1 MRGGGVEAECS
12 CVEVARGLR
21 AAAWRRLRGGVAAK
35 CSGVMAAWGL
45 SEGCVGAEC
54 SGVQEA

>member
-1 MRGGGVEAECS
+1 MEAECS
-12 CVEVARGLR
+12 CVEVARGLS